1 MWISSTTQT
10 SMKGKPMETRIQ
22 SIRYLD
28 NVKRLIIWRNWII
41 K

>member
-1 MWISSTTQT
+1 
-10 SMKGKPMETRIQ
+10 METRIQ
-22 SIRYLD
+22 SIKYLD